1 MRCLVLAFVT
11 RFDWITLAAIFDMQ
25 SEDLQCYSHPLSLTR
40 ADIVLLCNK
49 SLSVWPL
56 GACCQVEVIQWAATN
71 NQCVSSLPL
80 VSGRKRPSMVSPM
93 PHTPADMYIVAAKPG
108 PKIINGYIL
117 RETKIK
123 VLSVAMQ
130 IEVPME
136 RICRDETA
144 GNIIVYLIA

>member
-1 MRCLVLAFVT
+1 
-11 RFDWITLAAIFDMQ
+11 
-25 SEDLQCYSHPLSLTR
+25 
-40 ADIVLLCNK
+40 
-49 SLSVWPL
+49 
-56 GACCQVEVIQWAATN
+56 
-71 NQCVSSLPL
+71 
-80 VSGRKRPSMVSPM
+80 MVSPM

-117 RETKIK
+117 RETKMK

-144 GNIIVYLIA
+144 GNIIVYLIAQIVVSIGTHLGRQIFNDDNKDKRNNAYGCYKCNPAHQQQR

>member
-1 MRCLVLAFVT
+1 
-11 RFDWITLAAIFDMQ
+11 
-25 SEDLQCYSHPLSLTR
+25 
-40 ADIVLLCNK
+40 
-49 SLSVWPL
+49 
-56 GACCQVEVIQWAATN
+56 
-71 NQCVSSLPL
+71 
-80 VSGRKRPSMVSPM
+80 MVSPM